1 MNSTVVDVDVDNMIE
16 NIDRGTHINI
26 IVVTHICSKYLI

>member
-1 MNSTVVDVDVDNMIE
+1 MNSTVDVDVDNMIE

-26 IVVTHICSKYLI
+26 IVVTHISPKYLI